1 MVNPISPAPITGSK
15 HVNSN
20 LRQKMRN
27 EIKERKSRFKD
38 SELDQQ
44 IKRSLI
50 KDLAPP
56 SMLSGKGGRMHR
68 ESNKESTK
76 NSTRIQRKT
85 PGFSFTM
92 ILPTSS
98 MMTSEKPDNYES
110 IVELSYHEIDDEEFS
125 QEDFM
130 SAKELMHRHSFVNK
144 SDIGE
149 QGKEYRKT
157 SIFNKEAL
165 S

>member
-1 MVNPISPAPITGSK
+1 
-15 HVNSN
+15 
-20 LRQKMRN
+20 MRN

-56 SMLSGKGGRMHR
+56 SLLSTKNKRVHR
-68 ESNKESTK
+68 ESNKESAK
-76 NSTRIQRKT
+76 GGARVQRKT

-98 MMTSEKPDNYES
+98 MMASEKPDYES
-110 IVELSYHEIDDEEFS
+110 LVELSIREIDDEEFS

-130 SAKELMHRHSFVNK
+130 SAKELIHRHSFLDK
-144 SDIGE
+144 SDIGDS
-149 QGKEYRKT
+149 GKAGRNT
-157 SIFNKEAL
+157 SIFN
-165 S
+165 

>member
-1 MVNPISPAPITGSK
+1 MRNEV
-15 HVNSN
+15 
-20 LRQKMRN
+20 RERRN

-56 SMLSGKGGRMHR
+56 SMLSTKNSRIHRESQR
-68 ESNKESTK
+68 ESNKGGA
-76 NSTRIQRKT
+76 RLQRKT

-98 MMTSEKPDNYES
+98 MMTSEKNDDYES
-110 IVELSYHEIDDEEFS
+110 IVELSYKDVDDETFS

-130 SAKELMHRHSFVNK
+130 SAK
-144 SDIGE
+144 G
-149 QGKEYRKT
+149 
-157 SIFNKEAL
+157 L